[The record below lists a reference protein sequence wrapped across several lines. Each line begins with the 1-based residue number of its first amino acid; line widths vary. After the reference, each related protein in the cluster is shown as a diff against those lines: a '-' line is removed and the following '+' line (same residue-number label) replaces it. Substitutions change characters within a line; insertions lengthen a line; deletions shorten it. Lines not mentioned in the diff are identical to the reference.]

1 MKLTGKDKEDEA
13 DNDKLKIKNKNE
25 THQKQTFQVKQGTLL
40 ITLNKKTET
49 KEYRREKALRQSIG
63 RENREALRQ

>member
-25 THQKQTFQVKQGTLL
+25 THQKQTFQVKQE
-40 ITLNKKTET
+40 KTRDIIDHS
-49 KEYRREKALRQSIG
+49 K
-63 RENREALRQ
+63 